1 MGKTGKICAPVIFV
15 LAIAA
20 VVFSVFLMITGK
32 KATERAKILAKGLSE
47 TASTLDSGSGE
58 ASKATFTPASGKSKE
73 SGTLG
78 WEACKKLDLSSSSN
92 SYASAVNSVDDL
104 AKQVIEQR
112 ADLIKY
118 LVNVSN
124 ALGVPANMR
133 PNAEN
138 LADLTK
144 YENGADGVTTYARN
158 MVKHDQ
164 QVKNKLNAFLR
175 QLNVREQYSG
185 VMTANGDISAQD
197 IKAFE
202 AAARQFADLR
212 NVKSRYE
219 GTLKSVYST
228 LSAARVDGVKF
239 EQISGADANNPD
251 KLSDNVR
258 RNLTKARTE
267 LSKINKLRADLRQRD
282 ELIAKQLAQLEK
294 MQKEINETNE
304 VIEDFYKQG
313 LGLRYASA
321 SAPAKT
327 SYSEIDKELAGKIL
341 GIDET
346 YGFIV
351 VTVSQ
356 SDVIKGVKFSVHRG
370 EKHLGFIRI
379 VDTNRYNSIAVV
391 DSGSVK
397 DLSVGDNILIASDAL
412 QSEVNK

>member
-20 VVFSVFLMITGK
+20 VVFSVFLMLTSK

-47 TASTLDSGSGE
+47 TAATLDSGSGE
-58 ASKATFTPASGKSKE
+58 SSKATFTPASGKSKE

-78 WEACKKLDLSSSSN
+78 WESCKKIDLSSSSN

-112 ADLIKY
+112 AELIKY

-144 YENGADGVTTYARN
+144 YEKGADGVTTYARN
-158 MVKHDQ
+158 MVRHDQ
-164 QVKNKLNAFLR
+164 QIKNKFNAFLR
-175 QLNVREQYSG
+175 QLNVKEQYSG
-185 VMTANGDISAQD
+185 AMTSNGDISPED
-197 IKAFE
+197 IKAFD
-202 AAARQFADLR
+202 AAARKFSELR
-212 NVKSRYE
+212 NIKTRYE
-219 GTLKSVYST
+219 STMKGVYST
-228 LSAARVDGVKF
+228 LSAARVEGVSF
-239 EQISGADANNPD
+239 EQISGSDANNPD

-258 RNLTKARTE
+258 RNLAKARTE
-267 LSKINKLRADLRQRD
+267 LSKINKLRADLRERD
-282 ELIAKQLAQLEK
+282 ELIKKQLALLEQ
-294 MQKEINETNE
+294 MQKELNETNE

-321 SAPAKT
+321 SAPAKA
-327 SYSEIDKELAGKIL
+327 SYSEIDKELSGKIL

-370 EKHLGFIRI
+370 DTHLGFIRI

-391 DSGSVK
+391 DSGNVK
-397 DLSVGDNILIASDAL
+397 NLRVGDNILIASDAL
-412 QSEVNK
+412 QNEVNK

>member
-92 SYASAVNSVDDL
+92 SYATAVNSVDDL

-185 VMTANGDISAQD
+185 VMTANGDISSQD

-202 AAARQFADLR
+202 AAARQFAELR

-282 ELIAKQLAQLEK
+282 ELIAKQLVQLEK